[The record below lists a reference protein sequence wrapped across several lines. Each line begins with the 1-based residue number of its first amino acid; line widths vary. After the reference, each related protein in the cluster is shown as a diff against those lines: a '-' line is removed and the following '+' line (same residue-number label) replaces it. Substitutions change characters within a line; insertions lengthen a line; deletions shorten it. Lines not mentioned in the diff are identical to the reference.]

1 MSLERTIRD
10 TVIAESHDLDG
21 RLQQLVRAGLMP
33 ANTIPILRKAIVKV
47 QGGMT
52 LQGAERDV
60 MANFINSMMFIVL
73 GDDAIF
79 NRARAGAKTYATEAK
94 EKTEYD
100 YEGDMAMGQLKSIIA
115 NSQRMH
121 DMLSDDTNLPEWVQS
136 KITLAEDYIST
147 ASNYMQG
154 EMSEETINEYAAL
167 AGVAGRMIASKL
179 AKNAGAGVA
188 TRVMS
193 GAAGSIAAKSAVK
206 KFSPTKETNEE
217 TIEEKRGLWDNI
229 HAKRKRIKGGS
240 GERMR
245 KPGSEGAPT
254 AAALKASQTEEVDLE
269 EATYFVHTANNAH
282 HVNEKIPTGKKDA
295 MGQALMTSKVVKSF
309 PYGDSQSKQTS
320 PDQHKAAH
328 AHAKKLNAGMK
339 EEVETIDE
347 LSKKTL
353 GSYVVKSLVPS
364 SKKSISN
371 LASKGGYKMGQ
382 AHDDDYTAGEKE
394 DAKSVK
400 RSLGV
405 LTAVRKMTK
414 EEVESIDELSNKT
427 LINYK
432 DKAWREIRDA
442 DDNDDDRHYNK
453 RMKGYKS
460 ALRADQRN
468 FERIHGNLVNGKF
481 TKEEVE
487 QVDEISS
494 DMAYRYL
501 RGKRERDYDISA
513 DGKSSKLKKPMTYDK
528 MNKDAK
534 SSIRALRTIEKSKKL
549 TKEDID
555 AVKSMNETYK
565 NTFDAAL
572 EHYNIKSPSE
582 LGEEKRKEFFNHVDQ
597 EFKKGDN

>member
-10 TVIAESHDLDG
+10 TVIAESQDLDG

-79 NRARAGAKTYATEAK
+79 NRARAGAKGYATEETELDENAPIVAHLTKRYGDNIRKSHVMSAAKDFGVDASKLAKAVRTKLGKNMLDEEDDGWYTHSQMHGSKKSEKHPKGISADEWKSGIRWHHGKNKRINIKEAK

-154 EMSEETINEYAAL
+154 EMSEETVNEYAAL

-254 AAALKASQTEEVDLE
+254 AADLKASQTEEVDLE
-269 EATYFVHTANNAH
+269 EATYFVHTAYNAH

-295 MGQALMTSKVVKSF
+295 GGQALMTSKVVKSF

-320 PDQHKAAH
+320 SDQHKAAH
-328 AHAKKLNAGMK
+328 AHAKKLNAGM
-339 EEVETIDE
+339 
-347 LSKKTL
+347 
-353 GSYVVKSLVPS
+353 
-364 SKKSISN
+364 
-371 LASKGGYKMGQ
+371 
-382 AHDDDYTAGEKE
+382 
-394 DAKSVK
+394 
-400 RSLGV
+400 
-405 LTAVRKMTK
+405 
-414 EEVESIDELSNKT
+414 
-427 LINYK
+427 
-432 DKAWREIRDA
+432 
-442 DDNDDDRHYNK
+442 
-453 RMKGYKS
+453 
-460 ALRADQRN
+460 
-468 FERIHGNLVNGKF
+468 
-481 TKEEVE
+481 KEEVE

-501 RGKRERDYDISA
+501 RGKRERDYNISA
-513 DGKSSKLKKPMTYDK
+513 DGKSASTKKPMTYDK

-549 TKEDID
+549 TKEDIE
-555 AVKSMNETYK
+555 AVKSMHESYK
-565 NTFDAAL
+565 NTFNAAL

-582 LGEEKRKEFFNHVDQ
+582 LGEDKRKEFFNHVDQ
-597 EFKKGDN
+597 KFKKGDN